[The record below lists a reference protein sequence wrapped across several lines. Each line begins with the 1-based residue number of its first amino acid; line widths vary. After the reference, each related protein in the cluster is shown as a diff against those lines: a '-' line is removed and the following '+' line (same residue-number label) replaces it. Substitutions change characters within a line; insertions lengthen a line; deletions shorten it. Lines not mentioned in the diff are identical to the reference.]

1 MKCPA
6 CREEMQQGVLWLGV
20 LSCAAKVLFS
30 PIRGVSWIQ
39 RRLAGTG
46 FYNGSSDGEV
56 EILSRGWADNVA
68 ERSSFFCRACG
79 ILVCR
84 VKSQG
89 TCAAPI
95 TNSEQSG
102 TQEASLNSTGYSIEP
117 KTT

>member
-6 CREEMQQGVLWLGV
+6 CHEEMQQGVLWFGV

-30 PIRGVSWIQ
+30 PIQGVSWIR
-39 RRLAGTG
+39 RRLAGTV

-56 EILSRGWADNVA
+56 KILSRDWTDNSA
-68 ERSSFFCRACG
+68 ERSSYFCHACG

-89 TCAAPI
+89 PYVDPI
-95 TNSEQSG
+95 ATSEQSG
-102 TQEASLNSTGYSIEP
+102 TQEASV
-117 KTT
+117 